1 MHPFEGSSGLGVR
14 TVAITRGPSA
24 KTVPVAN
31 DRSWIVGE
39 DAWHW
44 RQIANVTVDDAEE
57 SENRGLVGGDAVEIA
72 HNHYA
77 KENSAVRTSV
87 LLRHRPNFYVS
98 IANRCAI

>member
-1 MHPFEGSSGLGVR
+1 
-14 TVAITRGPSA
+14 
-24 KTVPVAN
+24 
-31 DRSWIVGE
+31 
-39 DAWHW
+39 
-44 RQIANVTVDDAEE
+44 
-57 SENRGLVGGDAVEIA
+57 LVGGDAVEIA